1 MMINTSTT
9 DKAVEV
15 KVNNF
20 RKGSRF
26 FWYTLT
32 GAGDNGEF
40 SRKVIV
46 NGETTTAAG
55 GGPTNYKTI
64 APMSAF
70 VAGGLR
76 VTVPARAVVFMAIEK
91 P

>member
-1 MMINTSTT
+1 MIVNTSTT

-20 RKGSRF
+20 RKGNRF

-46 NGETTTAAG
+46 NGETTTAVS
-55 GGPTNYKTI
+55 GGPANYKTI

-76 VTVPARAVVFMAIEK
+76 VMVPGRAVVFMAIEK